1 MKVTYDMLKLLSYLK
16 PYRLQVA
23 LVLVLVFLQ
32 SLSELYLPTLMADI
46 VDRGVVTGD
55 SSYIWQIGG
64 IMLLVTLVGGACAV
78 GGSYWSAKSASGMA
92 RDLRGEVFGHVE
104 RFSLQE
110 FDRIG
115 TASLITRTTNDITQ
129 VLSVMTMM
137 MRVIV
142 MAPMMCIGG
151 IVMAASKD
159 APLSLVIILIVPFLA
174 LFIGIVFRKGGP
186 LFRAMQTKLDHLGLV
201 LREQLTG
208 IRVIRSFNRDDYER
222 ERFDQANKDLTDTA
236 IRVNR
241 LMAVMMPFMLLVMNG
256 ASLAIIWFGGIRIEN
271 GQMQVGELIAF
282 TQYAWQIMF
291 ALVFA
296 SMMLVMIPRAAASW
310 TRIREVLE
318 MTPSL
323 TDHTEADSGKRPAGK
338 PSVEFKGVT
347 FRYPGAEM
355 AALADISFTAEAGQ
369 LTAIIGG
376 TGSGKSTLVNLVP
389 RFYDVSGGQVLVGGV
404 DVREMTQAELR
415 ARIGLVPQKALLF
428 TGSVAD
434 NIRYGKEDATD
445 AEVRHAASIAQAADF
460 IGELEG
466 GYDAEIAQGGGNL
479 SGGQKQRLS
488 IARALVRKP
497 DVYLFDDSFSALDY
511 KTDAKLRQAL
521 KRETGGAAMLVVAQR
536 ISTVMDADRIVVLDE
551 GRVAGVGTHR
561 ELLQSC
567 EVYREI
573 ALSQLSEEEIA

>member
-1 MKVTYDMLKLLSYLK
+1 MMKLLSYLR
-16 PYRLQVA
+16 PYRVQVI
-23 LVLVLVFLQ
+23 LVLVLVFMQ

-46 VDRGVVTGD
+46 VDRGVVHGD
-55 SSYIWQIGG
+55 STHIWQIGAF
-64 IMLLVTLVGGACAV
+64 MLLVTLIGGACAV
-78 GGSYWSAKSASGMA
+78 GASYWASRSASGCA
-92 RDLRGEVFGHVE
+92 RDLRSRVFGHVE
-104 RFSLQE
+104 RFSLEE

-151 IVMAASKD
+151 IIMAASKD
-159 APLSLVIILIVPFLA
+159 APLSVVIIAVVPALA
-174 LFIGIVFRKGGP
+174 LFIAIVFRKGGP

-208 IRVIRSFNRDDYER
+208 IRVIRSFNRNDYES
-222 ERFDQANKDLTDTA
+222 ERFDKANLDLTDTS

-241 LMAVMMPFMLLVMNG
+241 LMAFMMPVVLLVMNV

-271 GQMQVGELIAF
+271 DQMQVGELIAF
-282 TQYAWQIMF
+282 IQYAWQIMF

-296 SMMLVMIPRAAASW
+296 SMMLTMIPRAAASW

-318 MTPSL
+318 MEPSL
-323 TDHTEADSGKRPAGK
+323 TDASASAQVTAGK
-338 PSVEFKGVT
+338 PSVEFRNVT

-355 AALADISFTAEAGQ
+355 AALENISFTAEAGKM
-369 LTAIIGG
+369 TAIIGG
-376 TGSGKSTLVNLVP
+376 TGSGKSTLMNLIP
-389 RFYDVSGGQVLVGGV
+389 RFYDVSEGQVLLGGV
-404 DVREMTQAELR
+404 DVRETKQESLR
-415 ARIGLVPQKALLF
+415 ERIGLVPQKAMLF
-428 TGSVAD
+428 TGTVAD
-434 NIRYGKEDATD
+434 NIRYGKQTATD
-445 AEVRHAASIAQAADF
+445 EEVRHAASVAQAADF

-466 GYDAEIAQGGGNL
+466 GYEAMISQGGGNL

-488 IARALVRKP
+488 IARALVRRP
-497 DVYLFDDSFSALDY
+497 DVYVFDDSFSALDY
-511 KTDAKLRQAL
+511 KTDARLRQAL
-521 KRETGGAAMLVVAQR
+521 RSETNGAAVLVVAQR
-536 ISTVMDADRIVVLDE
+536 ISTVMDADRIIVLDD
-551 GRVAGVGTHR
+551 GRIAGIGTHR

-567 EVYREI
+567 GVYREI